1 MYSAAISD
9 NLRVII
15 EAVIT
20 IYIMIT
26 IYIRIIHN
34 CVGDIFLGGRFESR
48 HGKIDYILISV
59 VVASTLSITGSES
72 HLRIS

>member
-1 MYSAAISD
+1 MYGAAISD

-26 IYIRIIHN
+26 IYMRIIHN
-34 CVGDIFLGGRFESR
+34 CVGDFLGGRFESH
-48 HGKIDYILISV
+48 HGKIDYILTSV
-59 VVASTLSITGSES
+59 VVARACI
-72 HLRIS
+72 RISHFGARYRL

>member
-1 MYSAAISD
+1 MYGAAISD

-34 CVGDIFLGGRFESR
+34 CVGDIFLGGRFESH
-48 HGKIDYILISV
+48 HGKIDYILTSV
-59 VVASTLSITGSES
+59 VVARACI
-72 HLRIS
+72 RISHFGARCRL